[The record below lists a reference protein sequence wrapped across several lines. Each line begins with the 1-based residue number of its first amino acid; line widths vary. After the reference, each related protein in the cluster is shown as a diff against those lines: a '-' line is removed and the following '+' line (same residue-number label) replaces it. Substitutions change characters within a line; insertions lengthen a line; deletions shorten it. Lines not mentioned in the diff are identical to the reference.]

1 MAQYD
6 YIIIG
11 AGSAGCVLANRLSN
25 DQRNRV
31 LLLEAGGADTSPF
44 IHIPVGFAKTL
55 TDRRINWLYNTE
67 TDPGTNNRI
76 HVWPRGKVLGGSS
89 AINGMLYVRGQ
100 KEDYDGWRQMG
111 NLGWGWDE
119 VLPYFKKSEDQARGE
134 GPYHGIG
141 GPIHVSDITE
151 HHPISDAIIEAG
163 VQAGLPFNDDVN
175 DGDQEGI
182 SYYQLTIKNGRRV
195 SAATAFLKP
204 VLSRKNLTLE
214 INALTQKVIF
224 ENRRAVGVQYEQH
237 GEQLEARAGKCVI
250 VSGGAINSP
259 QILQLSGVGPGELL
273 RTHDIPVIHN
283 LPGVGENLHD
293 HLICGVR
300 YRVTQPITIN
310 EISHGIPL
318 VKEAI
323 KWALT
328 RKGLLSLGPAH
339 IQAYVKT
346 RPELATPDV
355 QFVILPATMDGEKYI
370 KKGEM
375 VLEKQPGMTLGALQM
390 RPESRGSIRIKS
402 PDFRQ
407 PPAIQPNYLSD
418 PLDQQTLV
426 EGIKWGRK
434 IAEQPALDPYRG
446 KELSPGPALKTDDQ
460 LLAYAREASATIY
473 HPVGSCKMGS
483 EPMAVVDHELNVHGI
498 DHLRVVDASIMPKI
512 SSGNTNAP
520 TVMIAEKA
528 ADLILNNN

>member
-31 LLLEAGGADTSPF
+31 LLLEAGGADANPL
-44 IHIPVGFAKTL
+44 IHIPAGYAKTL
-55 TDRRINWLYNTE
+55 TDRRVNWLYDTE
-67 TDPGTNNRI
+67 ADPGTNNRV

-89 AINGMLYVRGQ
+89 SINGMLYVRGQ

-111 NLGWGWDE
+111 NLGWGWDD
-119 VLPYFKKSEDQARGE
+119 VLPYFKKSEDQARGASS
-134 GPYHGIG
+134 YHGTG
-141 GPIHVSDITE
+141 GPIHVSDVSE
-151 HHPISDAIIEAG
+151 RHPISNAMIDAG

-182 SYYQLTIKNGRRV
+182 SYYQLTIKKGRRV
-195 SAATAFLKP
+195 SGAPSFLKP
-204 VLSRKNLTLE
+204 AMSRKNLTVE
-214 INALTQKVIF
+214 TNALTQKVTI
-224 ENRRAVGVQYEQH
+224 ENRRAVGVQYHRH
-237 GEQLEARAGKCVI
+237 GEKLEARAGKCVI
-250 VSGGAINSP
+250 VSGGTVNSP
-259 QILQLSGVGPGELL
+259 QILQLSGIGPGELL
-273 RTHDIPVIHN
+273 RVHDIPVIHN

-293 HLICGVR
+293 HLICGLR

-310 EISHGIPL
+310 ELSRGMPL
-318 VKEAI
+318 IKEI
-323 KWALT
+323 VKWALT
-328 RKGLLSLGPAH
+328 RKGLLSLSPAH
-339 IQAYVKT
+339 VQAYVKT
-346 RPELATPDV
+346 RPELTTPDV
-355 QFVILPATMDGEKYI
+355 QFVILPATLDGEKFT

-375 VLEKQPGMTLGALQM
+375 VLEKEPGMTLGILQM

-402 PDFRQ
+402 PDFEQ

-418 PLDQQTLV
+418 PLDQQTLI

-446 KELSPGPALKTDDQ
+446 EELSPGPAFKTDDQ
-460 LLAYAREASATIY
+460 LLAYAREASTTIY

-483 EPMAVVDHELNVHGI
+483 DPMAVVDDELNVYGI

-528 ADLILNNN
+528 ADLILNND